1 MGKRIRW
8 LLAVLPFVLLQG
20 GITGDDRPGEKP
32 AIEPLFDALFQVRT
46 FKETVISPDG
56 KTLAWVE
63 SIPDKK
69 AATGSWAIYLT
80 DWQNTSAKP
89 VRLTAGDG
97 RTSYAEHSLAWS
109 PDGKRIA
116 FLSDR
121 EKPGQLQLYLAPSAG
136 TQAKK
141 LTNLTGNL
149 AQPRWSPDGKLLAFL
164 FTENATRQAG
174 PVQPATP
181 ALGVIGEN
189 LDEQRL
195 AVVDLESGKTRLL
208 SPADLYVY
216 EYDWSPDSKSM
227 AAIAAHGSGDNNW
240 YIARLYTMAVPS
252 GKMTE
257 LWKPGFQI
265 ARPRWSPDGK
275 TIALIGGL
283 MSDEGV
289 VGGDI
294 FILSAQGKTPKPR
307 NLTPGMKASAS
318 WLAWLPGNRILFT
331 EHVDGSSGLA
341 MLDPSVK
348 EVGCV
353 VGPKSRDVSTVPN
366 QDRQRTLQE
375 KGTEGITH
383 LWRGDETIAAQ
394 GGTFSVSLSRDGKTC
409 ALIRH
414 SFRAPPE
421 VWAGPINGW
430 KQITQGN
437 KDLRP
442 RWGEAT
448 SLHWKSGG
456 RTVQGWLLYPRKY
469 DDRKRYPL
477 IVSVHGGPASAK
489 RPAWPSTFFDLSA
502 FSSAGY
508 FVLFPN
514 PRGSF
519 GQGEEFTRANVKDF
533 GHGDLRDILAG
544 VDEVLKKF
552 PVDNERLAVAG
563 WSYGGYMTMW
573 AVTQTNRFRA
583 AIAGAGIANWQSYYG
598 QNGIDQW
605 LIPYFGA
612 SVYDD
617 PAIYAR
623 SSPINFIKK
632 VRTPTLILVGERDLE
647 CPVPQSQEFW
657 HALKTFR
664 VPTQF
669 VVYPNEGHLI
679 AEPEHRRDILRRS
692 VTWVNQHLRA
702 GKPQEKSK
710 SP

>member
-1 MGKRIRW
+1 MANEATMLRTAYSGDAESGRNVMGKRIRW
-8 LLAVLPFVLLQG
+8 LLAVLPLVLLEG
-20 GITGDDRPGEKP
+20 GMSGDDRAGEKP
-32 AIEPLFDALFQVRT
+32 AIDHLLDVLFQVRS
-46 FKETVISPDG
+46 FRETVISPDG

-69 AATGSWAIYLT
+69 APAGSSAIYVL
-80 DWQNTSAKP
+80 DWQNAVAKP
-89 VRLTAGDG
+89 KRLTVGDG
-97 RTSYAEHSLAWS
+97 RTAHSEHSLAWS
-109 PDGKRIA
+109 PEGKRLA

-121 EKPGQLQLYLAPSAG
+121 EKPGQLHLYLASAAG
-136 TQAKK
+136 ADAKK
-141 LTNLTGNL
+141 LTSLTGNL
-149 AQPRWSPDGKLLAFL
+149 AQPRWSPDGKHLAFL

-181 ALGVIGEN
+181 AVGVIGEHV
-189 LDEQRL
+189 DEQRL
-195 AVVDLESGKTRLL
+195 AVVDLQSGKTRLL
-208 SPADLYVY
+208 SPANLYVY

-240 YIARLYTMAVPS
+240 YIARLYGMSVSS

-265 ARPRWSPDGK
+265 AGPRWSPDGK

-294 FILSAQGKTPKPR
+294 FILSPGGKAR

-318 WLAWLPGNRILFT
+318 WLAWLPDNRILFA
-331 EHVDGSSGLA
+331 EHADGASGLA
-341 MLDPSVK
+341 ILGPSFGK
-348 EVGCV
+348 
-353 VGPKSRDVSTVPN
+353 
-366 QDRQRTLQE
+366 E
-375 KGTEGITH
+375 KGTRSITH
-383 LWRGDETIAAQ
+383 LWRGNETIAAQ
-394 GGTFSVSLSRDGKTC
+394 GGAFSVSLSRDGKTC

-414 SFRAPPE
+414 SFQMPPE

-430 KQITQGN
+430 KQVTHAN
-437 KDLRP
+437 KDVRP
-442 RWGEAT
+442 RWGEVT
-448 SLHWKSGG
+448 SLHWKSDG
-456 RTVQGWLLYPRKY
+456 RTVQGWLLYPRDY
-469 DDRKRYPL
+469 DARKRYPM

-489 RPAWPSTFFDLSA
+489 RPAWPSTFFDMSV
-502 FSSAGY
+502 FSNEGY

-552 PVDNERLAVAG
+552 PVDNDRLAIAG

-623 SSPINFIKK
+623 SSPTNFIKK

-647 CPVPQSQEFW
+647 CPAPQSQEFW

-669 VVYPNEGHLI
+669 VVYADEGHVI
-679 AEPEHRRDILRRS
+679 ARPEHRRDILRRS
-692 VTWVNQHLRA
+692 VTWLNQHLSAR
-702 GKPQEKSK
+702 KPPQEKFK